1 VYSEDSVFRATPIFI
16 RRRRVG
22 QIGHLWMGTID
33 GPVARQDE
41 SIDGLRQQ
49 ARLTLQSVVLS

>member
-1 VYSEDSVFRATPIFI
+1 MY
-16 RRRRVG
+16 
-22 QIGHLWMGTID
+22 

-41 SIDGLRQQ
+41 SIDGLRQE